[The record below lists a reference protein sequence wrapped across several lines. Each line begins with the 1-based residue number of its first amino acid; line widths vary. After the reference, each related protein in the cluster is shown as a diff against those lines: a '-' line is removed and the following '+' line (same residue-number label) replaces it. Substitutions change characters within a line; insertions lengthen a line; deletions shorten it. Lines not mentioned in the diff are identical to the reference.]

1 MQSNWG
7 RSVNNILPSEKLQD
21 FIKTIRSYETTYE
34 LSFETVGLEDKKLQD
49 LLHEIELSA
58 NAKERNRA
66 AAKLKDSRKAR
77 RAAKDEVLMLENI
90 VKFFEEPQNRKVL
103 NQMGQLLGRQK
114 KQEKMLLSERT
125 YTPRV
130 KEEDKGNRK

>member
-1 MQSNWG
+1 M
-7 RSVNNILPSEKLQD
+7 NNILPSEKLQD
-21 FIKTIRSYETTYE
+21 FIKTIQSYETTYK

-130 KEEDKGNRK
+130 KEG

>member
-1 MQSNWG
+1 M
-7 RSVNNILPSEKLQD
+7 NNILPSEKLQD
-21 FIKTIRSYETTYE
+21 FIKTIQSYETTYK

-77 RAAKDEVLMLENI
+77 RVAKDEVLMLENI

-130 KEEDKGNRK
+130 KEG

>member
-1 MQSNWG
+1 MGIFSNTT
-7 RSVNNILPSEKLQD
+7 RIRFKIKL
-21 FIKTIRSYETTYE
+21 
-34 LSFETVGLEDKKLQD
+34 L
-49 LLHEIELSA
+49 
-58 NAKERNRA
+58 
-66 AAKLKDSRKAR
+66 KLKDSRKAR

-130 KEEDKGNRK
+130 KEG

>member
-1 MQSNWG
+1 M
-7 RSVNNILPSEKLQD
+7 NNILPSEKLQN
-21 FIKTIRSYETTYE
+21 FIKTIQSYETTYK

-130 KEEDKGNRK
+130 KEG

>member
-1 MQSNWG
+1 MQSNWE

-114 KQEKMLLSERT
+114 KQEKMILSERT

>member
-1 MQSNWG
+1 M
-7 RSVNNILPSEKLQD
+7 NNILPSEKLQD

-130 KEEDKGNRK
+130 KEG

>member
-1 MQSNWG
+1 M
-7 RSVNNILPSEKLQD
+7 NNILPSEKLQD

-114 KQEKMLLSERT
+114 KQEKMILSERT

>member
-1 MQSNWG
+1 MQSNWE

-130 KEEDKGNRK
+130 KEG